1 MDLFNQNSD
10 ITSISELIKILKNN
24 EMDYTTLDDDITEQ
38 GLLQIH
44 IYLKSGLVKSKF
56 SNVILETLDDLKQ
69 TINEYQY
76 DDKNKRV
83 KDTTLYLYQNLIL
96 TTFIENLK
104 YI

>member
-1 MDLFNQNSD
+1 MDLFSHNSD
-10 ITSISELIKILKNN
+10 ITSVSELIKILKND
-24 EMDYTTLDDDITEQ
+24 EMDYTTLDEDITEE
-38 GLLQIH
+38 GLSQIH

-69 TINEYQY
+69 TIDEY
-76 DDKNKRV
+76 DD
-83 KDTTLYLYQNLIL
+83 DTKIKHTVLYLYQNLIL

>member
-1 MDLFNQNSD
+1 MSLFNQNSD
-10 ITSISELIKILKNN
+10 ITSVSELIKILKND
-24 EMDYTTLDDDITEQ
+24 EMDYTTLDDNITEQ
-38 GLLQIH
+38 GLSQIH

-69 TINEYQY
+69 TIIDYQY
-76 DDKNKRV
+76 DEQNKRV
-83 KDTTLYLYQNLIL
+83 RDTTLYLYQNLIL

>member
-1 MDLFNQNSD
+1 MSLFNQNSD
-10 ITSISELIKILKNN
+10 ITSVSELIKILKND

-38 GLLQIH
+38 GLSQIH

-69 TINEYQY
+69 TIIDYQY
-76 DDKNKRV
+76 DEQNKRV
-83 KDTTLYLYQNLIL
+83 RDTTLYLYQNLIL

>member
-1 MDLFNQNSD
+1 MDLFSHNSD
-10 ITSISELIKILKNN
+10 ITSVSELIKILKND
-24 EMDYTTLDDDITEQ
+24 EMDYTTLDEDITEE
-38 GLLQIH
+38 GLSQIH

-69 TINEYQY
+69 TIDEY
-76 DDKNKRV
+76 DDHMKIKHTV
-83 KDTTLYLYQNLIL
+83 LYLYQNLTL

>member
-1 MDLFNQNSD
+1 MDLFSHNSD
-10 ITSISELIKILKNN
+10 ITSVSELIKILKND
-24 EMDYTTLDDDITEQ
+24 EMDYTTLDEDITEE
-38 GLLQIH
+38 GLSQIH

-69 TINEYQY
+69 TITDYQY
-76 DDKNKRV
+76 DDQNKRV

>member
-1 MDLFNQNSD
+1 MSLFNQNSD
-10 ITSISELIKILKNN
+10 ITSVSELIKILKND

-38 GLLQIH
+38 GLSQIH

-69 TINEYQY
+69 TIIDYQY
-76 DDKNKRV
+76 DEQNKRV
-83 KDTTLYLYQNLIL
+83 KDTALYLYQNLIL
-96 TTFIENLK
+96 TTFIENSK

>member
-1 MDLFNQNSD
+1 MSLFNQNSD
-10 ITSISELIKILKNN
+10 ITSVSELIKILKND

-38 GLLQIH
+38 GLSQIH

-69 TINEYQY
+69 TITDYQY
-76 DDKNKRV
+76 DDQNKRV
-83 KDTTLYLYQNLIL
+83 KDTALYLYQNLIL